1 VLRLAMSLINELWKK
16 VSPNLRLITCAAY
29 LAAFIC
35 VLIFP
40 SFDRKTEIEE
50 HGLIGH
56 GYASSDFTGAWP
68 KRLRSVIK
76 QIESGH
82 GVAPAL
88 AQALEEAELV
98 AHHMNFTTP
107 GGLSSSLTYTVAS
120 SRRGDSREAVVVVCA
135 ANWTAGKRQ
144 MAKASWTLGIG
155 VVLAQFL
162 KTVPWLSKDVFIVFV
177 DGSLPYG
184 AGARAW
190 LRAYLGGTSAVRRG
204 TLRQAVVIDTSS
216 GPATL
221 LIEVEGVNGMVPNQ
235 DLVNTFVANAEKYGL
250 PIQHR
255 EPWESVFHTLLNG
268 GVHSSH
274 SPFLEL
280 HVPAFTVRGKKG
292 KQERA
297 SVDVDQFMRSL
308 EGLVRS
314 LSYNLQQLHHSFNF
328 YFFTGPNRHISSG
341 LYLYPVF
348 AMQLPLIS
356 FLMTTP
362 AYRDIRSFLVGLGS
376 VAVVILAAGSP
387 IFLLGTNADLAS
399 ALAGLLPAAGL
410 AAADPPPCLA
420 PSSAQSPRTAA
431 ATWLLAGAVGAAC
444 AALILRRY
452 AFMVFMEDSPADGAK
467 GGTTSVEE
475 EDVGG
480 KGVQLPSPLWD
491 AVRCSSGFAFLLVLA
506 PITIYSWALAVPLT
520 AISVPVLVLARPFSA
535 RRRPLRSLV
544 LLAFLLGNIFLLA
557 IAPEQRRVLLDG
569 APSRAAE
576 WLYDSFDRNL
586 VPVVPRE
593 ARQYLPMP
601 LVRWLR
607 QGQLAAAL
615 DGDALVGP
623 RGTSTAS
630 AGCSFPYSVSST
642 SPCWCCW
649 RSWAWSCPRSAWK
662 TTA

>member
-1 VLRLAMSLINELWKK
+1 
-16 VSPNLRLITCAAY
+16 
-29 LAAFIC
+29 
-35 VLIFP
+35 
-40 SFDRKTEIEE
+40 
-50 HGLIGH
+50 
-56 GYASSDFTGAWP
+56 
-68 KRLRSVIK
+68 
-76 QIESGH
+76 
-82 GVAPAL
+82 
-88 AQALEEAELV
+88 
-98 AHHMNFTTP
+98 
-107 GGLSSSLTYTVAS
+107 
-120 SRRGDSREAVVVVCA
+120 
-135 ANWTAGKRQ
+135 
-144 MAKASWTLGIG
+144 
-155 VVLAQFL
+155 
-162 KTVPWLSKDVFIVFV
+162 
-177 DGSLPYG
+177 
-184 AGARAW
+184 
-190 LRAYLGGTSAVRRG
+190 
-204 TLRQAVVIDTSS
+204 
-216 GPATL
+216 
-221 LIEVEGVNGMVPNQ
+221 
-235 DLVNTFVANAEKYGL
+235 
-250 PIQHR
+250 
-255 EPWESVFHTLLNG
+255 
-268 GVHSSH
+268 
-274 SPFLEL
+274 
-280 HVPAFTVRGKKG
+280 
-292 KQERA
+292 
-297 SVDVDQFMRSL
+297 
-308 EGLVRS
+308 
-314 LSYNLQQLHHSFNF
+314 
-328 YFFTGPNRHISSG
+328 
-341 LYLYPVF
+341 
-348 AMQLPLIS
+348 
-356 FLMTTP
+356 
-362 AYRDIRSFLVGLGS
+362 
-376 VAVVILAAGSP
+376 
-387 IFLLGTNADLAS
+387 
-399 ALAGLLPAAGL
+399 
-410 AAADPPPCLA
+410 
-420 PSSAQSPRTAA
+420 
-431 ATWLLAGAVGAAC
+431 
-444 AALILRRY
+444 
-452 AFMVFMEDSPADGAK
+452 MVFMEDSPADGAK